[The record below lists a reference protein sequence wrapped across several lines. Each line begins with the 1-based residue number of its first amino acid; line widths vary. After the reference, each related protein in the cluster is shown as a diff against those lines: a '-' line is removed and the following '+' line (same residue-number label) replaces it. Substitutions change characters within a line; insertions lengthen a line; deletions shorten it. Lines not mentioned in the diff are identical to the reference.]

1 MADHGIG
8 KCGHRSCRTPHH
20 VGSVGGCYVGTCQP
34 LVRVSA
40 ARTRAPI
47 HNIFCSSFTLL
58 IKADT
63 EIQLDPI
70 WNPRM
75 ESGFPL
81 LYSEQ
86 SEPRSCRM
94 LGSEECGSRHSFTTL
109 RHYPGVRTSRV
120 LASCFCWH
128 VMLSRTR
135 DDSQCWIAHGCTFF
149 WW

>member
-1 MADHGIG
+1 MADQGIG
-8 KCGHRSCRTPHH
+8 KCGHRSCRPPHH
-20 VGSVGGCYVGTCQP
+20 VGNVGVCWDMSTITTCRSSSDTGP
-34 LVRVSA
+34 
-40 ARTRAPI
+40 
-47 HNIFCSSFTLL
+47 NIFCSSLALL
-58 IKADT
+58 IEADT

-86 SEPRSCRM
+86 SEPRSCWM

-109 RHYPGVRTSRV
+109 RHYPGVRTS
-120 LASCFCWH
+120 LDADGH

-149 WW
+149 W

>member
-20 VGSVGGCYVGTCQP
+20 VSSVGVCQP

-47 HNIFCSSFTLL
+47 HNIFCSSFALL
-58 IKADT
+58 IEADT

-86 SEPRSCRM
+86 SEPRSCWM

-109 RHYPGVRTSRV
+109 RHYPGVRTSLV
-120 LASCFCWH
+120 TASMM
-128 VMLSRTR
+128 MLTR
-135 DDSQCWIAHGCTFF
+135 DALQNSR
-149 WW
+149 